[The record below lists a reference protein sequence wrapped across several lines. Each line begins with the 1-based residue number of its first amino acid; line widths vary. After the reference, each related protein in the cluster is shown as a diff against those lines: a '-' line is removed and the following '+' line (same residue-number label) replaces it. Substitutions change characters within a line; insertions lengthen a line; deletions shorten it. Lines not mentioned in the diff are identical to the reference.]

1 VNPSTPDTVGA
12 LVELGRQALILS
24 LWLAAPVLVASL
36 AASIVSG
43 FAAWVTQVQDPAVGL
58 APRVAAVAAA
68 LALFG
73 PHIAHELSV
82 FGTRLLEAIGTVGA
96 T

>member
-1 VNPSTPDTVGA
+1 VSESLIGIGGQA
-12 LVELGRQALILS
+12 LVLA
-24 LWLAAPVLVASL
+24 LWLAAPILIAAL

-43 FAAWVTQVQDPAVGL
+43 LAAWATQVQDPAVGL
-58 APRVAAVAAA
+58 VPRVAAVAAA

-73 PHIAHELSV
+73 PHIAHELV
-82 FGTRLLEAIGTVGA
+82 LFGTRVVGAIATVGA